1 MPINRGLVPF
11 LREAKPENFAYLQR
25 WEGSFFYSEG
35 RMGWGVYSEVT
46 VFANRPVA
54 FAVIEFPL

>member
-1 MPINRGLVPF
+1 MPMNRGTVSF

-25 WEGSFFYSEG
+25 VEGSFFYFEG
-35 RMGWGVYSEVT
+35 RMGWVIYSEVT